1 MKKIL
6 PILLFILF
14 IFTSLSTKSEECNN
28 LTELKTQNQI
38 LECLEKNKSLKED
51 KSLDKDLLK
60 KFECLNLCKI
70 SVKSNMSLNEIN
82 NYCLMKCG
90 LK

>member
-1 MKKIL
+1 MKKKIL
-6 PILLFILF
+6 LIFVFIL
-14 IFTSLSTKSEECNN
+14 TSLSSKSEECNN
-28 LTELKTQNQI
+28 LIELKTQNQI
-38 LECLEKNKSLKED
+38 LECLEKNKSLRED

>member
-1 MKKIL
+1 MKKKIL
-6 PILLFILF
+6 LIFIFIL
-14 IFTSLSTKSEECNN
+14 ISLSSKSEECNN
-28 LTELKTQNQI
+28 LIELKTQNQI
-38 LECLEKNKSLKED
+38 LECLEKNKSLRED

-82 NYCLMKCG
+82 YYCLMICG

>member
-1 MKKIL
+1 MKKKIL
-6 PILLFILF
+6 LIFIFIL
-14 IFTSLSTKSEECNN
+14 TSLSSKSEECNN
-28 LTELKTQNQI
+28 LIELKTQNQI
-38 LECLEKNKSLKED
+38 LECLEKNKSLRED

-70 SVKSNMSLNEIN
+70 SVKANMSLNEIN

>member
-1 MKKIL
+1 MIFV
-6 PILLFILF
+6 FIC
-14 IFTSLSTKSEECNN
+14 ISLSSNSQECNN

-38 LECLEKNKSLKED
+38 LECLEKNKSLRED

>member
-1 MKKIL
+1 MKKKIL
-6 PILLFILF
+6 LIFIFIL
-14 IFTSLSTKSEECNN
+14 TSLSSKSEECNN
-28 LTELKTQNQI
+28 LIELKTQNQI
-38 LECLEKNKSLKED
+38 LECLEKNKSLRED

>member
-1 MKKIL
+1 MK
-6 PILLFILF
+6 LFKFVVLILF
-14 IFTSLSTKSEECNN
+14 IFTSLSTNSEECNN

-38 LECLEKNKSLKED
+38 IECLEKNKSLRED

-70 SVKSNMSLNEIN
+70 SVKANMSLNEIN

>member
-6 PILLFILF
+6 F
-14 IFTSLSTKSEECNN
+14 IFLFVLVSLSTNSEECNN

-38 LECLEKNKSLKED
+38 LECLDKNKSLRED

-70 SVKSNMSLNEIN
+70 SVKSKMSLDKIN
-82 NYCLMKCG
+82 DYCFLKCG

>member
-1 MKKIL
+1 MKKKIFL
-6 PILLFILF
+6 TFVFIL
-14 IFTSLSTKSEECNN
+14 TSLNSESEECNN
-28 LTELKTQNQI
+28 LIELKTQNQI
-38 LECLEKNKSLKED
+38 LECLEKNKSLRED

-70 SVKSNMSLNEIN
+70 SIKSNMSLNEIN

>member
-1 MKKIL
+1 MFVFF
-6 PILLFILF
+6 FI
-14 IFTSLSTKSEECNN
+14 SLSSNSHECNN

-38 LECLEKNKSLKED
+38 LECLEKNKSLRED

-70 SVKSNMSLNEIN
+70 SVKANMSLNEIN

>member
-1 MKKIL
+1 MKKKIL
-6 PILLFILF
+6 LIFIFIL
-14 IFTSLSTKSEECNN
+14 ISLSSKSEECNN
-28 LTELKTQNQI
+28 LIELKTQNQI
-38 LECLEKNKSLKED
+38 LECLEKNKLLRED

-82 NYCLMKCG
+82 NYCLIKCG